1 MESFKDQ
8 RSKGELAMVDLT
20 PEGVRKYLNAHGH
33 AFHYAVI
40 RRWHE
45 LSEERESDWTR
56 VTSEFPV
63 GLQNTIH
70 IDFILRSRNSHV
82 YLVAECKRAD
92 PARANWCFVKA
103 PYTRG
108 NASNDELV
116 FQEVEFRP
124 GNAVSKPRDV
134 AAGIESCN
142 LGFELKTG
150 SPGEGASG
158 GGSAIKDATNQV
170 LRGLNGLVDHL
181 FPSPGSVS
189 GGRGRIF
196 FLPVIFT
203 TATLWVVTGDL
214 SAADVANGR
223 LPADW
228 GTLKKAEYLWFNHNQ
243 SPALRHQ
250 LPYLQAASRFDI
262 STTLHAEYTR
272 SIAVVGS
279 DGIDAFFKAKLVDWL
294 IP

>member
-1 MESFKDQ
+1 M
-8 RSKGELAMVDLT
+8 GEPAMVDLT

-45 LSEERESDWTR
+45 LSEERKDESDWAFQA
-56 VTSEFPV
+56 SEFPV

-103 PYTRG
+103 PYTRR
-108 NASNDELV
+108 NAGIDELV
-116 FQEVEFRP
+116 FQEVEFKP
-124 GNAVSKPRDV
+124 SSNAVSKPREV
-134 AAGIESCN
+134 TAGIESCH

-150 SPGEGASG
+150 APGEGASG

-181 FPSPGSVS
+181 FPSPSSISGST
-189 GGRGRIF
+189 GRIF

-203 TATLWVVTGDL
+203 TATLWVATGDL
-214 SAADVANGR
+214 SAADLVNGR

-228 GTLKKAEYLWFNHNQ
+228 GTLKTVEYLWFNHNQ

-250 LPYLQAASRFDI
+250 LPYLQAASPFDI

-272 SIAVVGS
+272 SIAVVGCG
-279 DGIDAFFKAKLVDWL
+279 GIDAFFKARLVDWL